1 MLNEKT
7 EKIGY
12 ELKND
17 ALDDDDKKLFFY
29 STDEYGNKYLIL
41 NPNQNLKKLEYR
53 EIMYYP
59 PTFYEILEDD
69 DILKTINLIKV
80 EDNIVSR
87 SEYYNYLAKKYDLK
101 FELSGERK
109 KSNIFEEWENISVN
123 GFHEKYLLSEEEKM
137 ILHELRRNKEEQ
149 EKIKKKR

>member
-1 MLNEKT
+1 
-7 EKIGY
+7 
-12 ELKND
+12 
-17 ALDDDDKKLFFY
+17 
-29 STDEYGNKYLIL
+29 
-41 NPNQNLKKLEYR
+41 
-53 EIMYYP
+53 MYYP